1 MQRFVTGSRR
11 LRPLRAAAVAATT
24 LIVASVALSGSPAY
38 AIDPPGIDPAAVPPD
53 SPPGPAQP
61 MKQSSY
67 CTEVG
72 VLPGTDFRVQ
82 PKYMDMLNLPEA
94 WRFGRGGGVKIAVI
108 DTGVTPHPRLPHL
121 IPGGDYVMAGD
132 GLSDCDAHG
141 TLVASMIGGAPASA
155 EATRCAGAA
164 AAAAGSD
171 QGTTATGAAS
181 ADDQRGATASADDH
195 AGPCSATV
203 GGAGAGTIR
212 PPPAARTAGSA
223 GIAPASPA
231 GPAAPGAQEP
241 KTPGAANR
249 GHGKTVLPGYSHGG
263 QVVSVDY
270 PRPAAP
276 PPLDPPPAG
285 PTDAF
290 TGIAPDAEL
299 ISIRQSSQAFSLKDA
314 YTGDEDPQTRQKRD
328 NIFTMARAI
337 VHAANMGA
345 RVINISQVMCMSAR
359 SLIDAPDLGAAV
371 RYAAVDKDAVIVA
384 AAGDTSQRDCKENP
398 LVDPLHPK
406 DSRDW
411 NGVTTVVTPA
421 WFSDYVLTVGA
432 VDSSG
437 APMDKLSVAGP
448 WVSIAAPGT
457 DVVGFSPRDDSLV
470 NAIDGPDNS
479 LLVPSGT
486 SFSTAI
492 VSGVAALV
500 RAKYPQLSAHQIINR
515 LIHTAR
521 APSRGVDNQIGYGV
535 VDPVAALTWDVPE
548 GSVLPKDSK
557 SPLNMPPAPTPRNM
571 VPVWVAAGGFGGALL
586 IAGMVFG
593 AATLLRKTGRQ

>member
-1 MQRFVTGSRR
+1 MSMQRFVTGSRQ

-24 LIVASVALSGSPAY
+24 LIVAAVALSGAPAY
-38 AIDPPGIDPAAVPPD
+38 AVNPPGIDPAAVPPD
-53 SPPGPAQP
+53 SPPGPSAT

-72 VLPGTDFRVQ
+72 VLPGSDFRVQ

-94 WRFGRGGGVKIAVI
+94 WRFGRGAGVRIAVI

-121 IPGGDYVMAGD
+121 VPGGDYVMGGGD

-141 TLVASMIGGAPASA
+141 TIVASMIGGAPASA
-155 EATRCAGAA
+155 E
-164 AAAAGSD
+164 
-171 QGTTATGAAS
+171 
-181 ADDQRGATASADDH
+181 
-195 AGPCSATV
+195 GP
-203 GGAGAGTIR
+203 GGPGPRR
-212 PPPAARTAGSA
+212 PPPVPTREPHPPSSPPQTLSV
-223 GIAPASPA
+223 APPPPQTITLV
-231 GPAAPGAQEP
+231 PAAPSSEEPGNSPPPVGAPPASQEP
-241 KTPGAANR
+241 KTPGAANHGR
-249 GHGKTVLPGYSHGG
+249 GKTVLPGYSRGG

-276 PPLDPPPAG
+276 PPQDPPPAG
-285 PTDAF
+285 PGDAF

-299 ISIRQSSQAFSLKDA
+299 ISIRQSSQAFNLKDA

-337 VHAANMGA
+337 VHAADMGA

-359 SLIDAPDLGAAV
+359 SIIDAPDLGAAV

-398 LVDPLHPK
+398 LVDPLHPS

-411 NGVTTVVTPA
+411 NGVTTVVTPS

-437 APMDKLSVAGP
+437 SPMDKLSVAGP
-448 WVSIAAPGT
+448 WVSIGAPGT
-457 DVVGFSPRDDSLV
+457 DVIGLSPRDDTLI

-500 RAKYPQLSAHQIINR
+500 RAKYPQLSAHQVINR
-515 LIHTAR
+515 LQRTAR
-521 APSRGVDNQIGYGV
+521 APARGVDNQIGYGV
-535 VDPVAALTWDVPE
+535 VDPVAALTWDVPD
-548 GSVLPKDSK
+548 GSGLPKESG
-557 SPLNMPPAPTPRNM
+557 SPLKLPPAPAPRNM
-571 VPVWVAAGGFGGALL
+571 TPVWVAAGGLGGALL

-593 AATLLRKTGRQ
+593 GAVLMRKTGRQE

>member
-1 MQRFVTGSRR
+1 MQRFVTASRH
-11 LRPLRAAAVAATT
+11 LRPLRAAAVTATS
-24 LIVASVALSGSPAY
+24 LIVAAIALSGAPAY
-38 AIDPPGIDPAAVPPD
+38 AINPPGIDPGAVPPD
-53 SPPGPAQP
+53 GTPGPPQP

-72 VLPGTDFRVQ
+72 VLPGSDFRVQ

-94 WRFGRGGGVKIAVI
+94 WRFGRGGGVRVAVI

-121 IPGGDYVMAGD
+121 LPGGDYVMGGD

-141 TLVASMIGGAPASA
+141 TIVASMIGGAPA
-155 EATRCAGAA
+155 GV
-164 AAAAGSD
+164 
-171 QGTTATGAAS
+171 
-181 ADDQRGATASADDH
+181 
-195 AGPCSATV
+195 AGPEAP
-203 GGAGAGTIR
+203 GPRR
-212 PPPAARTAGSA
+212 PPPVPTREPPPP
-223 GIAPASPA
+223 APPPQTISVAPPPPQTITMVPA
-231 GPAAPGAQEP
+231 PPPSSEQQGAPPPFGAPPAAPGAPEGPGAPGAPGAPQEP
-241 KTPGAANR
+241 KTPGAANQ
-249 GHGKTVLPGYSHGG
+249 GHGKTVLPGYSRGG
-263 QVVSVDY
+263 HVVSVDY
-270 PRPAAP
+270 TRPAA
-276 PPLDPPPAG
+276 PPLDPPPGAPG
-285 PTDAF
+285 DAF

-299 ISIRQSSQAFSLKDA
+299 ISIRQSSQAFTLKDA

-345 RVINISQVMCMSAR
+345 RVINISQVLCMSAR
-359 SLIDAPDLGAAV
+359 SIIDAPDLGAAV

-398 LVDPLHPK
+398 LVDPVHPK

-411 NGVTTVVTPA
+411 NGVTTVVTPS
-421 WFSDYVLTVGA
+421 WYSDYVLTVGA

-448 WVSIAAPGT
+448 WVGIAAPGT
-457 DVVGFSPRDDSLV
+457 DVVGFSPRDDSLI

-479 LLVPSGT
+479 LLVPAGT

-500 RAKYPQLSAHQIINR
+500 RAKYPQLSAHQVIDR
-515 LIHTAR
+515 LTRTAR
-521 APSRGVDNQIGYGV
+521 APARGVDNQIGYGV

-548 GSVLPKDSK
+548 GSVLPKESGE
-557 SPLNMPPAPTPRNM
+557 PLKMPPVPTPRNM
-571 VPVWVAAGGFGGALL
+571 TPVWVAAGGLGGALL

-593 AATLLRKTGRQ
+593 GALLMRRTGRQE

>member
-1 MQRFVTGSRR
+1 MPRFATGSRVAIASAAKPGAAGRHMKR

-24 LIVASVALSGSPAY
+24 LIVASVGLSGAPAY

-53 SPPGPAQP
+53 GAPAPAQP
-61 MKQSSY
+61 MKQNSY
-67 CTEVG
+67 CTDVG
-72 VLPGTDFRVQ
+72 VLPGSDFRVQ

-121 IPGGDYVMAGD
+121 TPGGDYVMAGD

-141 TLVASMIGGAPASA
+141 TLVASMIGGAPATA
-155 EATRCAGAA
+155 AVPEAP
-164 AAAAGSD
+164 
-171 QGTTATGAAS
+171 
-181 ADDQRGATASADDH
+181 
-195 AGPCSATV
+195 GPR
-203 GGAGAGTIR
+203 R
-212 PPPAARTAGSA
+212 PPPVPTREPPPPAPPPQTISVAPPPPQTITMVPAPPPQTEEP
-223 GIAPASPA
+223 APACPWCP
-231 GPAAPGAQEP
+231 PAAP
-241 KTPGAANR
+241 KSPGAANH
-249 GHGKTVLPGYSHGG
+249 GQGKTVLPGYSRGG
-263 QVVSVDY
+263 HVVSVDY

-285 PTDAF
+285 PSDAF

-384 AAGDTSQRDCKENP
+384 AAGDTSQKDCKENP

-406 DSRDW
+406 DVRDW
-411 NGVTTVVTPA
+411 NGVTTVVTPS
-421 WFSDYVLTVGA
+421 WYSDYVLTVGA
-432 VDSSG
+432 VDSTG

-500 RAKYPQLSAHQIINR
+500 RAKYPHLSAHQVINR
-515 LIHTAR
+515 LTRTAR
-521 APSRGVDNQIGYGV
+521 APARGVDNQVGYGV

-548 GSVLPKDSK
+548 GSVLPKDSA
-557 SPLNMPPAPTPRNM
+557 SPLSMPPAPTPRNM
-571 VPVWVAAGGFGGALL
+571 VPVWVAAGGLGGALL
-586 IAGMVFG
+586 IAGIVFG
-593 AATLLRKTGRQ
+593 AAMLLRKTGRQE

>member
-1 MQRFVTGSRR
+1 MRRSATGSRK
-11 LRPLRAAAVAATT
+11 LRPLRAAAVTATT

-38 AIDPPGIDPAAVPPD
+38 AINPPGIDPAAVPPD
-53 SPPGPAQP
+53 STPGPAQP
-61 MKQSSY
+61 MKQNSY

-72 VLPGTDFRVQ
+72 VLPGSDFRVQ
-82 PKYMDMLNLPEA
+82 PKYMDMLNLSEA
-94 WRFGRGGGVKIAVI
+94 WRFGRGAGVRVAII

-121 IPGGDYVMAGD
+121 IPGGDYIMGGGD

-141 TLVASMIGGAPASA
+141 TLVASMI
-155 EATRCAGAA
+155 
-164 AAAAGSD
+164 
-171 QGTTATGAAS
+171 AAS
-181 ADDQRGATASADDH
+181 PGTAGIPEAP
-195 AGPCSATV
+195 GPR
-203 GGAGAGTIR
+203 R
-212 PPPAARTAGSA
+212 PPPVPTREPPPVAPPPQTISVAPPPPQTITMVPAPPASGDQD
-223 GIAPASPA
+223 APACPWCPPA
-231 GPAAPGAQEP
+231 P
-241 KTPGAANR
+241 KSPGAANH
-249 GHGKTVLPGYSHGG
+249 GHAKAVLPGFPGGKHG

-276 PPLDPPPAG
+276 PPLDPPPPPAPG
-285 PTDAF
+285 DAYS
-290 TGIAPDAEL
+290 GIAPDVDL
-299 ISIRQSSQAFSLKDA
+299 ISIRQSSQAFGLKDA

-328 NIFTMARAI
+328 YIFSMARSI

-345 RVINISQVMCMSAR
+345 QVINISQVMCMSAR

-398 LVDPLHPK
+398 LVDPLHPS

-411 NGVTTVVTPA
+411 NGVTTVVTPS

-437 APMDKLSVAGP
+437 TPMEKLSVAGP

-457 DVVGFSPRDDSLV
+457 DVIGLSPRDDSLI

-500 RAKYPQLSAHQIINR
+500 RAKYPQLSSHQIINR
-515 LIHTAR
+515 LIRTAR
-521 APSRGVDNQIGYGV
+521 APARGVDNQIGYGV
-535 VDPVAALTWDVPE
+535 VDPVAALTWDVPD
-548 GSVLPKDSK
+548 GSVLPKDSAK
-557 SPLNMPPAPTPRNM
+557 PLKLPPAPTPRNM
-571 VPVWVAAGGFGGALL
+571 VPVWVAAGGLGGALL
-586 IAGMVFG
+586 LAGLLFG
-593 AATLLRKTGRQ
+593 GAVLMRKTAGRQE